1 MNIDETIKNIRV
13 DLRTSMDGIVSQSM
27 REKGLGYKMNFGVR
41 IMRLQQ
47 MADQYEKSVDLA
59 EKLWEQETR
68 ELKILAT
75 LLYPIE
81 AFDQDTAQRWGETIP
96 NQEIREQLSKNI
108 FQELSFADQLVQQ
121 WIAAEDE
128 EVRTTG
134 YWLLARL
141 IISKSPLVEQCN
153 LSQLINNAIVD
164 ATGDEYFLRNAAHS
178 ALRFMGR
185 VNSELVDKI
194 MSAVEPFAASD
205 NDLEKELYES
215 LSFEFDR

>member
-1 MNIDETIKNIRV
+1 MSIDETIKNIRV

-47 MADQYEKSVDLA
+47 MAGEYEKSVDLA
-59 EKLWEQETR
+59 ENLWEQETR

-81 AFDQDTAQRWGETIP
+81 SFDMDTAQRWGETIP

-164 ATGDEYFLRNAAHS
+164 ATGDDYFLRNAAHS
-178 ALRFMGR
+178 ALRFIGR

>member
-164 ATGDEYFLRNAAHS
+164 ATGDDYFLRNAAHS

>member
-164 ATGDEYFLRNAAHS
+164 ATGDDYFLRNAAHS
-178 ALRFMGR
+178 ALRFIGR

>member
-1 MNIDETIKNIRV
+1 MSIDETIKNIRV

-47 MADQYEKSVDLA
+47 MAGEYEKSVDLA

-81 AFDQDTAQRWGETIP
+81 AFDMDTAQRWGETIP

-164 ATGDEYFLRNAAHS
+164 ATGDDYFLRNAAHS